1 MVLYFS
7 IDPPARPWLNDDVDD
22 WIERLKVSVSYIYVV
37 YDCLYRASGVFIFTN
52 KQCLRDLFTIYFHIF
67 ERICETENISY
78 VKS

>member
-1 MVLYFS
+1 MILYFS

-52 KQCLRDLFTIYFHIF
+52 KQCLRGSRLRYTLFCI
-67 ERICETENISY
+67 
-78 VKS
+78 